1 MRINKIIELE
11 FSYILAVLCEKG
23 SFGAKRDFRSL
34 FTRRAKRDTRK
45 WPISRRCEKG
55 RVKWDTTLSKAEDKN
70 SVRIPPSFIT
80 HSLLQTK
87 VRHYVTCMNF

>member
-55 RVKWDTTLSKAEDKN
+55 RVKWDTTPRKHA
-70 SVRIPPSFIT
+70 
-80 HSLLQTK
+80 
-87 VRHYVTCMNF
+87 